1 MRSFSFS
8 SISYRL
14 QQVFKNSVLMPCLC
28 VLAAV
33 QSSAFAQPQGSTAD
47 ADLSHE
53 TVSAAATHVD
63 EPIRK
68 LRIGVHYSDLSE
80 FRTKLMEP
88 TLAYLRKSFPQLE
101 FEIIAFDKF
110 ELNIAV
116 IRHDV
121 DLFVISSGFFSYLEP
136 SGVTALAL
144 RQSPPSRDPSQSTGA
159 VFIARADDAR
169 IEVLTDLRSKRAAAA
184 SPQSFTGWLV
194 ALGEI
199 SNVTQ
204 YPKNYFGKTYFKNH
218 SGLPIA
224 EAVISKEVDFGI
236 LRTCELESL
245 ISRGVIAANS
255 LKVIG
260 RKDDDSFACARSTK
274 LYPDLIF
281 ASRADLPSDLKRRIT
296 VALLSMSADSTSGYG
311 WSVVENLSPTRH
323 LVERLGFS
331 PTEHTPGSSA
341 RLDRYKYALLIG
353 VLLLIA
359 AMFYSFLVS
368 RTVAQRTKKL
378 VKVIDE
384 KSELEKMARIDRE
397 RLSQLE
403 RAGFVSEISSM
414 IAHELRQPVASLIN
428 YADGLAL
435 YLSDRGKDPIINEA
449 TREIAKQAERV
460 ASIVERVRAYAK
472 NNTKAHQIVNL
483 CEIIKHAFG
492 SFRSGSDLTGVRIYS
507 NLPTAAFVSGDALE
521 LELLVVNCLK
531 NALQAVRRNQNGK
544 GEILIELLAADL
556 SGTQWKLTVQDNGPR
571 ISDEQFE
578 RLSRP
583 VASEKIEGLG
593 LGLSISRVIAERHAA
608 RLEFVRLPAGGLSVS
623 LYIAAKSA
631 NEDSSRTI
639 IHESA
644 NN

>member
-1 MRSFSFS
+1 MTCFF
-8 SISYRL
+8 
-14 QQVFKNSVLMPCLC
+14 VF
-28 VLAAV
+28 AIF
-33 QSSAFAQPQGSTAD
+33 QSSAFAKPQEASVHEN
-47 ADLSHE
+47 LSHE
-53 TVSAAATHVD
+53 IVSGAGSHASQPSQT
-63 EPIRK
+63 
-68 LRIGVHYSDLSE
+68 LRIGVHYSDISE

-88 TLAYLRKSFPQLE
+88 TLEYLRKNFSQFQ
-101 FEIIAFDKF
+101 FEIITLNEFD
-110 ELNIAV
+110 LNIAV
-116 IRHDV
+116 VRRDI
-121 DLFVISSGFFSYLEP
+121 DLFVISSGFFAYLEP

-144 RQSPPSRDPSQSTGA
+144 RKSPQSRNPSQAIGA
-159 VFIARADDAR
+159 VFVARADDER
-169 IEVLTDLRSKRAAAA
+169 IELVTDLRSKRVAAA
-184 SPQSFTGWLV
+184 SAQSFAGWLV

-199 SNVTQ
+199 GNVTQ
-204 YPKNYFGKTYFKNH
+204 YPKHYFGKTYFKNS
-218 SGLPIA
+218 SGLPVA

-245 ISRGVIAANS
+245 IAGGKIAPNS

-260 RKDDDSFACARSTK
+260 KKDDDSYPCARSTK
-274 LYPDLIF
+274 LYPDVIF
-281 ASRADLPSDLKRRIT
+281 ASRADLEANLKSGIAA
-296 VALLSMSADSTSGYG
+296 ALLSMPTEDSGTGYG
-311 WSVVENLSPTRH
+311 WSIVGNLSQARH
-323 LVERLGFS
+323 LVEWLGYS
-331 PTEHTPGSSA
+331 PTALTSGSSA

-353 VLLLIA
+353 VLLLLA
-359 AMFYSFLVS
+359 AMLYGFLVS

-384 KSELEKMARIDRE
+384 KSQLEKTARIDRE

-435 YLSDRGKDPIINEA
+435 YLSDRGKDPIIAEA

-472 NNTKAHQIVNL
+472 NNTKAHQTLNL

-492 SFRSGSDLTGVRIYS
+492 SFRSGNDLTGVRIFS
-507 NLPTAAFVSGDALE
+507 NLPTEAYVSGDALE

-531 NALQAVRRNQNGK
+531 NALQAVRRNQDNK
-544 GEILIELLAADL
+544 GEIQIELVPADL
-556 SGTQWKLTVQDNGPR
+556 CGTQWKLSIRDNGPR
-571 ISDEQFE
+571 ISDEQFA

-608 RLEFVRLPAGGLSVS
+608 KLEFARLPDGGLSVS
-623 LYIAAKSA
+623 LYISVQTAGKGSH
-631 NEDSSRTI
+631 EDNHS
-639 IHESA
+639 
-644 NN
+644 